1 MIHLRIPKDP
11 TVLLAVSAWL
21 AKQAGAPVHT
31 AHDEALIEAP
41 RVSEQD
47 IRQAML
53 DQVLPPAT
61 SSRQAEGPGLSEKD
75 LPRLPTHSPA
85 QAFGAHSAW
94 QAAGAHPGDIY
105 VTAAQAFGT
114 PPPPVTGGSVNIN
127 APSPGPDVG
136 EFGTEIHNVHPA
148 LDGRGYPWDDRI
160 HSESKALLAKA
171 PNGWKLRRGV
181 DPALVEQVEAELRAQ
196 GFGAPKPAAA
206 VIVPPPPVPTL
217 AASFPAS
224 EAFPAAPLDFPQV
237 MARIGGANKL
247 TEAQA
252 MLAGYNLPSFPAL
265 AQRPDLWQGFLQAL
279 GV

>member
-1 MIHLRIPKDP
+1 MIELRIPKDP

-21 AKQAGAPVHT
+21 ATQAG
-31 AHDEALIEAP
+31 AP

-53 DQVLPPAT
+53 DQVLPPAVT
-61 SSRQAEGPGLSEKD
+61 ASAPSVTLSAGQAADAHPGD
-75 LPRLPTHSPA
+75 ITPA
-85 QAFGAHSAW
+85 QAFGA
-94 QAAGAHPGDIY
+94 P
-105 VTAAQAFGT
+105 

-148 LDGRGYPWDDRI
+148 LDGRGYPWDARI

-196 GFGAPKPAAA
+196 GFGASKPAAA
-206 VIVPPPPVPTL
+206 VIVPPPPAPTL

-252 MLAGYNLPSFPAL
+252 MLAGYSLPSFPAL
-265 AQRPDLWQGFLQAL
+265 AQRPDLWPGFLQAL

>member
-1 MIHLRIPKDP
+1 MIELKIPKDP
-11 TVLLAVSAWL
+11 AVLLAVSAWL
-21 AKQAGAPVHT
+21 ASQA
-31 AHDEALIEAP
+31 DAP

-53 DQVLPPAT
+53 DQVLPPAAT
-61 SSRQAEGPGLSEKD
+61 ASA
-75 LPRLPTHSPA
+75 PTVTL
-85 QAFGAHSAW
+85 SAW
-94 QAAGAHPGDIY
+94 QAAGAHPGDL
-105 VTAAQAFGT
+105 TPAQAFGT
-114 PPPPVTGGSVNIN
+114 PPPPPVTGGSVNIN

-148 LDGRGYPWDDRI
+148 LDGRGYPWDARI

-196 GFGAPKPAAA
+196 GFGASKPAAA

-217 AASFPAS
+217 AASFPPS
-224 EAFPAAPLDFPQV
+224 EAFTTAAPALTDFSQV
-237 MARIGGANKL
+237 MARVGNANKL
-247 TEAQA
+247 PDAQA
-252 MLAGYNLPSFPAL
+252 LLGACNLPSFPAL
-265 AQRPDLWQGFLQAL
+265 AAKPDLWPGFLQAL

>member
-1 MIHLRIPKDP
+1 MIELKIPKDRA
-11 TVLLAVSAWL
+11 VLLAVSAWL
-21 AKQAGAPVHT
+21 ATQA
-31 AHDEALIEAP
+31 EAP

-47 IRQAML
+47 ISQAML
-53 DQVLPPAT
+53 DQVLPPAAST
-61 SSRQAEGPGLSEKD
+61 R
-75 LPRLPTHSPA
+75 
-85 QAFGAHSAW
+85 
-94 QAAGAHPGDIY
+94 QAAGAHPGDL
-105 VTAAQAFGT
+105 TPAQAFGT
-114 PPPPVTGGSVNIN
+114 PPPPPVTGGSVNIN

-148 LDGRGYPWDDRI
+148 LDGRGYPWDARI

-196 GFGAPKPAAA
+196 GFGASKPTAATS
-206 VIVPPPPVPTL
+206 VPPPPAPTL

-237 MARIGGANKL
+237 MARIGAANKL

-252 MLAGYNLPSFPAL
+252 MLTGYNLPSFPAL
-265 AQRPDLWQGFLQAL
+265 AQRPDLWPGFLQAL

>member
-41 RVSEQD
+41 RVSERD

-53 DQVLPPAT
+53 DQVLPPAAT
-61 SSRQAEGPGLSEKD
+61 ASA
-75 LPRLPTHSPA
+75 PTVTL
-85 QAFGAHSAW
+85 SAW
-94 QAAGAHPGDIY
+94 QAAGAHPGDL
-105 VTAAQAFGT
+105 TPAQAFGT
-114 PPPPVTGGSVNIN
+114 PPPPPVTGGSVNIN

-136 EFGTEIHNVHPA
+136 EFGTEIQNVHPA